1 VIGTVSNLNSSI
13 WILRSFFFAN
23 ESEESVLKIGLTGGI
38 ATGKSL
44 VGRMFTELG
53 VHTIDADEIAHDLMR
68 PGEKVYDEVVRRFGP
83 EILNT
88 DKTVDRARLAELAF
102 DQKRPR
108 IYELNSLIHPGVI
121 ERYQKWMEDI
131 GRREPNAIVMLEA
144 ALLLEAG
151 LRRSF
156 DRVIVVSC
164 KPQQRI
170 ERWEKR
176 LKVDAE
182 TARRE
187 VTRRMMAQAPDE
199 AKIQAADFVVDN
211 SGSVEDTQKQVKK
224 IHEELVSQAQV
235 KSA

>member
-1 VIGTVSNLNSSI
+1 M
-13 WILRSFFFAN
+13 
-23 ESEESVLKIGLTGGI
+23 LKVGLTGGI
-38 ATGKSL
+38 ATGKSS
-44 VGRMFTELG
+44 VGRMFAELG

-83 EILNT
+83 EILNS

-108 IYELNSLIHPGVI
+108 IYELNSLVHPGVI
-121 ERYQKWMEDI
+121 ERYQQWMEDI
-131 GRREPNAIVMLEA
+131 RRREPDAIAMLEA

-211 SGSVEDTQKQVKK
+211 SGSVEDTRTQVKK
-224 IHEELVSQAQV
+224 IHDALLSQSQV

>member
-1 VIGTVSNLNSSI
+1 VI
-13 WILRSFFFAN
+13 
-23 ESEESVLKIGLTGGI
+23 KIGLTGGI
-38 ATGKSL
+38 ATGKSS
-44 VGRMFTELG
+44 VGRMFAELG

-68 PGEKVYDEVVRRFGP
+68 PGEKIYDEIVRRFGA
-83 EILNT
+83 EILSA
-88 DKTVDRARLAELAF
+88 DKTVDRGRLAELAF
-102 DQKRPR
+102 DSKRPR

-121 ERYQKWMEDI
+121 ERYQKWMEEI
-131 GRREPNAIVMLEA
+131 GRREPEAIVMLEA

-156 DRVIVVSC
+156 DKVIVVSC

-182 TARRE
+182 TARHE
-187 VTRRMMAQAPDE
+187 VTRRMRAQAPDE

-211 SGSVEDTQKQVKK
+211 SGSVEDTRKQVQK
-224 IHEELVSQAQV
+224 IHEALVAQTQV

>member
-1 VIGTVSNLNSSI
+1 M
-13 WILRSFFFAN
+13 
-23 ESEESVLKIGLTGGI
+23 LKIGLTGGI
-38 ATGKSL
+38 ATGKSS
-44 VGRMFTELG
+44 VGRMFAELG

-83 EILNT
+83 EILNS
-88 DKTVDRARLAELAF
+88 DKTVDRSRLAELAF

-121 ERYQKWMEDI
+121 ERYQQWMEDI
-131 GRREPNAIVMLEA
+131 RRREPDAIAMLEA

-156 DRVIVVSC
+156 DKVIVVSC

-211 SGSVEDTQKQVKK
+211 SGSVEDTRKQVQK
-224 IHEELVSQAQV
+224 IHEALLSQAQV

>member
-1 VIGTVSNLNSSI
+1 M
-13 WILRSFFFAN
+13 
-23 ESEESVLKIGLTGGI
+23 LKIGLTGGI

-44 VGRMFTELG
+44 VGRMFAELG

-83 EILNT
+83 EILNA

-131 GRREPNAIVMLEA
+131 GHREPDAILMLEA

-156 DRVIVVSC
+156 DKVVVVSC
-164 KPQQRI
+164 TPQQRI

-182 TARRE
+182 TAKRE
-187 VTRRMMAQAPDE
+187 VNRRMRAQAPDE

-211 SGSVEDTQKQVKK
+211 SGSIEETKKQVKK
-224 IHEELVSQAQV
+224 IHEALISQAQV

>member
-1 VIGTVSNLNSSI
+1 M
-13 WILRSFFFAN
+13 
-23 ESEESVLKIGLTGGI
+23 LKIGLTGGI
-38 ATGKSL
+38 ATGKSS
-44 VGRMFTELG
+44 VGRMFAELG

-68 PGEKVYDEVVRRFGP
+68 PGEKVYDEIVHRFGP
-83 EILNT
+83 EILNS

-108 IYELNSLIHPGVI
+108 IYELNSLVHPGVI
-121 ERYQKWMEDI
+121 ERYQQWMEDI
-131 GRREPNAIVMLEA
+131 RRREPDAIAMLEA

-151 LRRSF
+151 LRKSF

-170 ERWEKR
+170 ERWERR

-211 SGSVEDTQKQVKK
+211 SGSVDDTRKQVKK
-224 IHEELVSQAQV
+224 IHEALVSQSQV
-235 KSA
+235 KTA

>member
-1 VIGTVSNLNSSI
+1 M
-13 WILRSFFFAN
+13 LR
-23 ESEESVLKIGLTGGI
+23 VGLTGGI

-44 VGRMFTELG
+44 VGSMFAELG

-83 EILNT
+83 EILNPDGIVNRT
-88 DKTVDRARLAELAF
+88 RLAELAF

-108 IYELNSLIHPGVI
+108 IYELNSIVHPAVI
-121 ERYQKWMEDI
+121 ERQEQWMEEI
-131 GRREPNAIVMLEA
+131 RRREPDAIVMLEA

-151 LRRSF
+151 LRKKF

-164 KPQQRI
+164 KPGQRI

-176 LKVDAE
+176 VNVDSE

-199 AKIQAADFVVDN
+199 AKIQAADYVIDN
-211 SGSVEDTQKQVKK
+211 SGTVEETKK
-224 IHEELVSQAQV
+224 HVRKVYDDLLSQA
-235 KSA
+235 KAKTA

>member
-1 VIGTVSNLNSSI
+1 L
-13 WILRSFFFAN
+13 
-23 ESEESVLKIGLTGGI
+23 LKVGLTGGI

-44 VGRMFTELG
+44 VGSMFAELG
-53 VHTIDADEIAHDLMR
+53 VHTIDADQIAHELMH

-83 EILNT
+83 DILNP
-88 DKTVDRARLAELAF
+88 DKTVNRNRLAELAF

-108 IYELNSLIHPGVI
+108 IYELNSIIHPSVI
-121 ERYQKWMEDI
+121 ERYEKWMDDI
-131 GRREPNAIVMLEA
+131 GRREPDAIVMLEA

-151 LRRSF
+151 LRRRF

-170 ERWEKR
+170 ERWESR
-176 LKVDAE
+176 LQVDSE

-199 AKIQAADFVVDN
+199 AKIQAADYVIDN
-211 SGSVEDTQKQVKK
+211 GGNIEDTRKQVKK
-224 IHEELVSQAQV
+224 IHEALVAQAEA
-235 KSA
+235 KTA

>member
-1 VIGTVSNLNSSI
+1 L
-13 WILRSFFFAN
+13 
-23 ESEESVLKIGLTGGI
+23 LKVGLTGGI

-44 VGRMFTELG
+44 VGSMFAELG
-53 VHTIDADEIAHDLMR
+53 VHTIDADQIAHELMH

-83 EILNT
+83 DILNP
-88 DKTVDRARLAELAF
+88 DKTVNRNRLAELAF

-108 IYELNSLIHPGVI
+108 IYELNSIIHPSVI
-121 ERYQKWMEDI
+121 ERYEKWMDDI
-131 GRREPNAIVMLEA
+131 GRREPDAIVMLEA

-151 LRRSF
+151 LRRRF

-170 ERWEKR
+170 ERWESR
-176 LKVDAE
+176 LQVDSE

-199 AKIQAADFVVDN
+199 AKIQAADYVIDN
-211 SGSVEDTQKQVKK
+211 GGNIEDTRKQVNK
-224 IHEELVSQAQV
+224 IHEALVAQAEA
-235 KSA
+235 KTA

>member
-1 VIGTVSNLNSSI
+1 M
-13 WILRSFFFAN
+13 FA
-23 ESEESVLKIGLTGGI
+23 
-38 ATGKSL
+38 
-44 VGRMFTELG
+44 ELG

-83 EILNT
+83 EILNPDGIVNRT
-88 DKTVDRARLAELAF
+88 RLAELAF

-108 IYELNSLIHPGVI
+108 IYELNSIVHPAVI
-121 ERYQKWMEDI
+121 ERQEQWMEEI
-131 GRREPNAIVMLEA
+131 RRREPDAIVMLEA

-151 LRRSF
+151 LRKKF

-164 KPQQRI
+164 KPGQRI

-176 LKVDAE
+176 VNVDSE

-199 AKIQAADFVVDN
+199 AKIQAADYVIDN
-211 SGSVEDTQKQVKK
+211 SGTVEETKK
-224 IHEELVSQAQV
+224 HVRKVYDDLLSQA
-235 KSA
+235 KAKTA

>member
-1 VIGTVSNLNSSI
+1 L
-13 WILRSFFFAN
+13 
-23 ESEESVLKIGLTGGI
+23 LKVGLTGGI

-44 VGRMFTELG
+44 VGGMFAELG

-83 EILNT
+83 DILNP
-88 DKTVDRARLAELAF
+88 DKSVNRARLAELAF

-108 IYELNSLIHPGVI
+108 IYELNSLVHPAVI
-121 ERYQKWMEDI
+121 ERQQQWMEEVR
-131 GRREPNAIVMLEA
+131 RREPDAIVMLEA

-176 LKVDAE
+176 LNVDSE

-211 SGSVEDTQKQVKK
+211 SGSVEDTRKQVKK
-224 IHEELVSQAQV
+224 IHEALVSQSQV

>member
-1 VIGTVSNLNSSI
+1 VI
-13 WILRSFFFAN
+13 
-23 ESEESVLKIGLTGGI
+23 KIGLTGGI
-38 ATGKSL
+38 ATGKSS
-44 VGRMFTELG
+44 VGRMFAELG

-68 PGEKVYDEVVRRFGP
+68 PGEKIYDEIVRRFGP
-83 EILNT
+83 EILSA
-88 DKTVDRARLAELAF
+88 DKTVDRGRLAELAF
-102 DQKRPR
+102 DSKRPR

-121 ERYQKWMEDI
+121 ERYQKWMEEI
-131 GRREPNAIVMLEA
+131 GRREPEAIVMLEA

-156 DRVIVVSC
+156 DKVIVVSC

-182 TARRE
+182 TARHE
-187 VTRRMMAQAPDE
+187 VTRRMRAQAPDE

-211 SGSVEDTQKQVKK
+211 SGSVEDTRKQVQK
-224 IHEELVSQAQV
+224 IHEALVAQTQV